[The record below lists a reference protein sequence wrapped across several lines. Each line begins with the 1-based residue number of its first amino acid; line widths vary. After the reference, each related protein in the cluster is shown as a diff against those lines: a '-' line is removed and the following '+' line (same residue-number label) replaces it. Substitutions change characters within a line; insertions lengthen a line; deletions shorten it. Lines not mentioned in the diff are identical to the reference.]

1 MANKKAAKKYIL
13 VTKRNNERNTKFK
26 SLMKTEIKKAVT
38 AIETK
43 DENADTI
50 VKKALKQIDKTT
62 SKGII
67 HKNSAS
73 RKKSSLSKKLNSI
86 SK

>member
-13 VTKRNNERNTKFK
+13 VTKRNNERNTNFK
-26 SLMKTEIKKAVT
+26 SLMKTEIKKAII
-38 AIETK
+38 AIENK
-43 DENADTI
+43 DKNVTE
-50 VKKALKQIDKTT
+50 VVQKALKQIDKTS

-67 HKNSAS
+67 HKNSAA
-73 RKKSSLSKKLNSI
+73 RKKSNLTKKLNSI

>member
-26 SLMKTEIKKAVT
+26 SLMKTEIKKAIV
-38 AIETK
+38 AIENK
-43 DENADTI
+43 DKNASEI
-50 VKKALKQIDKTT
+50 VKTTLKQIDKTS

-67 HKNSAS
+67 HKNSAA
-73 RKKSSLSKKLNSI
+73 RKKSNLTKKLNSI

>member
-13 VTKRNNERNTKFK
+13 VTRRNNERNTNFK
-26 SLMKTEIKKAVT
+26 SLMKTEIKKAIV
-38 AIETK
+38 AIENK
-43 DENADTI
+43 DKNATEI
-50 VKKALKQIDKTT
+50 VQNALKQIDKTS

-67 HKNSAS
+67 HKNSAA
-73 RKKSSLSKKLNSI
+73 RKKSNLSKKLNSI

>member
-13 VTKRNNERNTKFK
+13 VTKRNNERNTKYK
-26 SLMKTEIKKAVT
+26 SLMKTEIKKALS
-38 AIETK
+38 AIENK
-43 DENADTI
+43 EENVESL
-50 VKKALKQIDKTT
+50 VKSALKKIDKTT

-73 RKKSSLSKKLNSI
+73 RKKSSLSKKYNLL

>member
-13 VTKRNNERNTKFK
+13 VTKRNNERNTMFK
-26 SLMKTEIKKAVT
+26 SLMKTEIKKAIV
-38 AIETK
+38 AIGNK
-43 DENADTI
+43 DKNATEI
-50 VKKALKQIDKTT
+50 VKTTLKQIDKTS

-67 HKNSAS
+67 HKNSAA
-73 RKKSSLSKKLNSI
+73 RKKSNLTKKLNSI